1 MKFGIIGAGPIGQ
14 SIAKKLMNNGH
25 EVKVTDARGME
36 RLAGKSIIGAV
47 VSTEE
52 IGQNIDVLIISIP
65 LHAIPTIQ
73 PILKNVGDNVIVV
86 DTSNYYPFR
95 DQQIEAIDEGM
106 VESVWVSQQLGR
118 PVIKAFSN
126 LLAFTLENKG
136 TPAGTPGRI
145 AMAVAGDDAAH
156 KQIIMELVNDC
167 GFDAVDAGSI
177 AGSWNMQPGT
187 PAYCTELTKAELTL
201 ALPKADK
208 ENAPRLREAIMAQFS
223 PEFTHDDIV
232 ALNRKVF
239 GA

>member
-36 RLAGKSIIGAV
+36 RLAGKSIIGTV

-73 PILKNVGDNVIVV
+73 PILKNVGANVIVV

-95 DQQIEAIDEGM
+95 DQQIEEIDEGM

-126 LLAFTLENKG
+126 LLAFTLENKRNTSG
-136 TPAGTPGRI
+136 NNG
-145 AMAVAGDDAAH
+145 
-156 KQIIMELVNDC
+156 
-167 GFDAVDAGSI
+167 
-177 AGSWNMQPGT
+177 
-187 PAYCTELTKAELTL
+187 AYC
-201 ALPKADK
+201 DGGC
-208 ENAPRLREAIMAQFS
+208 R
-223 PEFTHDDIV
+223 
-232 ALNRKVF
+232 
-239 GA
+239 